1 MEDAEEVICGLLKL
15 MVYLVVEGVV
25 INVTAQK
32 APQHSRANHKPAA
45 SLEGWMASFNM
56 SIKKEKGSLKPKVN
70 SNLKEITAW
79 HSALLESAR
88 NPSTVAH

>member
-32 APQHSRANHKPAA
+32 EKAAGRPA
-45 SLEGWMASFNM
+45 SSFRHNRP
-56 SIKKEKGSLKPKVN
+56 SAWACNTCGGS
-70 SNLKEITAW
+70 
-79 HSALLESAR
+79 
-88 NPSTVAH
+88 